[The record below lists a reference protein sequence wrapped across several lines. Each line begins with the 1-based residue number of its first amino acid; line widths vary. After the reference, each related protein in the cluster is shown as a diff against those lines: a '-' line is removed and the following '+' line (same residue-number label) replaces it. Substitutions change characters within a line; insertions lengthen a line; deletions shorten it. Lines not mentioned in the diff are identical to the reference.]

1 MHSPMSDDIALSP
14 LIGWAHAQIDPWYQ
28 GDLMQLDSPM
38 IKLIASDAKERTLWE
53 THLLQNEP

>member
-1 MHSPMSDDIALSP
+1 MSDDIALSP